1 MQPSDESIGAI
12 TVRLPRRL
20 LAAAKHSAR
29 RRRLSLNAFVR
40 LALEKMAAEERNE
53 RLKESYDALGSD
65 REEADVERFMRA
77 QREAV
82 RRG

>member
-1 MQPSDESIGAI
+1 VTSA
-12 TVRLPRRL
+12 LRRVVQ
-20 LAAAKHSAR
+20 ADGSAR

-40 LALEKMAAEERNE
+40 LALEKVAAEERNE
-53 RLKESYDALGSD
+53 LLKESYDALGSD
-65 REEADVERFMRA
+65 REEADVGRFMRV